1 MGIQTNDALLANL
14 ADPMDDELLL
24 SARKKKSGTRK
35 SPNRKKKSSG
45 NRPKSGKKRS
55 GKKRSGGKKRVS
67 PTKMK

>member
-24 SARKKKSGTRK
+24 SARKKKSGACK
-35 SPNRKKKSSG
+35 SPNRKKSSG
-45 NRPKSGKKRS
+45 TRPKSGKKRS